1 MSSDQRG
8 EARGG
13 GGLSRRPTIAANRAE
28 EMMAAGCLQLWRVS
42 VVAAL
47 RNKQQGLEEAAR
59 GGEGREGATLYDD
72 DYRSVARQTALS
84 DAHAHR
90 EGGDG
95 KRRQAVACDRE
106 RNRQQYRGAGPW
118 LSEVGGKSER
128 FCSGIPAAGQAQV
141 EGGRSGS

>member
-1 MSSDQRG
+1 
-8 EARGG
+8 
-13 GGLSRRPTIAANRAE
+13 
-28 EMMAAGCLQLWRVS
+28 MMAAGCLQLWRVS